1 MTPPKRKKV
10 GEKLISGA
18 AARTRKGII
27 IRIASATDGMA
38 VADKNRAIDRRG
50 RIS

>member
-1 MTPPKRKKV
+1 MTPPKREKV

-18 AARTRKGII
+18 AVRTRKGVI
-27 IRIASATDGMA
+27 IRTASATDGMA

-50 RIS
+50 RVS